1 MEHGG
6 LINEVDAKT
15 RLAGSNKLE
24 ILLFTLGTDEIFGIN
39 VFKIKEVTPCPTITR
54 MPNMSPGVVGVF
66 SLRGN
71 VLPALD
77 LRFFAGM
84 REAGG
89 ETDKKSMIVTEYSKS
104 AQGFIVSSIDRI
116 IRVDWD
122 QVKAPKTIIAGGQSM
137 ITAITE
143 LPDGRLISILDVEQ
157 VLFDAFEDGKHASGL
172 HGVTRPE
179 RDWEG
184 AAFFVDDSGIA
195 RKKIVEVFDHLG
207 IKHQWAENGKEAWE
221 RLSGMAQAAASS
233 GKKLSDDLKMIMTD
247 AEMPEMDGYVL
258 TRLIKSDARF
268 EGIPVIMH
276 SSLSSEANRAMGEAV
291 GADGYVSKFDPQ
303 TLAETVTSRWPS

>member
-39 VFKIKEVTPCPTITR
+39 VFKIKEVTPCPNITR

-77 LRFFAGM
+77 LRFFAGLK
-84 REAGG
+84 EAGG
-89 ETDKKSMIVTEYSKS
+89 ETDQKSMIVTEYSKS

-122 QVKAPKTIIAGGQSM
+122 QVKAPKTIIAGGSSM

-157 VLFDAFEDGKHASGL
+157 VLFDAFEDGRQASSL
-172 HGVTRPE
+172 HGVERPE

-184 AAFFVDDSGIA
+184 SAFFVDDSGIA

-233 GKKLSDDLKMIMTD
+233 GKRLSDDLKMILTD

-258 TRLIKSDARF
+258 TRLIKADSRF

-291 GADGYVSKFDPQ
+291 GADGYVGKFDPQ
-303 TLAETVTSRWPS
+303 TLAETVSGRWPF

>member
-6 LINEVDAKT
+6 LIDEVDAKT

-24 ILLFTLGTDEIFGIN
+24 ILLFSLGTDEIFGIN
-39 VFKIKEVTPCPTITR
+39 VFKIKEVTPCPSITR

-77 LRFFAGM
+77 LRHFAGVK
-84 REAGG
+84 ADG
-89 ETDKKSMIVTEYSKS
+89 ESLDGHSMIVTEYSKS

-122 QVKAPKTIIAGGQSM
+122 QVRAPKTIVAGGQSM

-157 VLFDAFEDGKHASGL
+157 VLFDAFEEGKRPSTL
-172 HGVTRPE
+172 HNVSRPE
-179 RDWEG
+179 REWEG

-195 RKKIVEVFDHLG
+195 RKKIAEVFEHLG

-221 RLSGMAQAAASS
+221 RLTGMAQAAASS
-233 GKKLSDDLKMIMTD
+233 GKSLSDDLKLIMTD

-258 TRLIKSDARF
+258 TRLIKADPRF
-268 EGIPVIMH
+268 DGIPVIMH

>member
-39 VFKIKEVTPCPTITR
+39 VFKIKEVTPCPNITR

-77 LRFFAGM
+77 LRFFAGVK
-84 REAGG
+84 EAGG
-89 ETDKKSMIVTEYSKS
+89 DTSGQSMIVTEYSKS

-157 VLFDAFEDGKHASGL
+157 VLFDAFEDGKHSLGL

-195 RKKIVEVFDHLG
+195 RKKIMEVFDHLG

-221 RLSGMAQAAASS
+221 RLNGMAQAAASS
-233 GKKLSDDLKMIMTD
+233 GKNLSDDLKLIMTD

-258 TRLIKSDARF
+258 TRLIKSDPRF
-268 EGIPVIMH
+268 EGIPVVMH

-303 TLAETVTSRWPS
+303 NLAETVTSRWPS